1 MGMRPDQTREL
12 TEDTRFDGVGVV
24 MVMGVGVV
32 KRVAVIVVAPVALI
46 GAVRVAMIDV
56 ARIGVWVGHNAQDAS
71 PAGCHWHWR
80 LSERLAASCLVIKF
94 EYSCFPGGMN
104 PTRLFILG
112 ALSKHG
118 PMYGHQ
124 LRRDARIDRTEMWS
138 EVQPGSLYGALHRL
152 AAEGLIEALRTE
164 QDGQLPA
171 RTVYGITAEGRRE
184 LRALR
189 AEALQEIKLHPDPVD
204 LALAMSG
211 DVGEDTLRGYVE
223 DRVRALSARA
233 SQLEHQRDRA
243 WPDQTVA
250 DDLVIEHA
258 RMRVQVELDWHQL
271 VLDRLG
277 KLTADGGQQ
286 VRS

>member
-1 MGMRPDQTREL
+1 
-12 TEDTRFDGVGVV
+12 V
-24 MVMGVGVV
+24 
-32 KRVAVIVVAPVALI
+32 
-46 GAVRVAMIDV
+46 
-56 ARIGVWVGHNAQDAS
+56 
-71 PAGCHWHWR
+71 
-80 LSERLAASCLVIKF
+80 
-94 EYSCFPGGMN
+94 N

-124 LRRDARIDRTEMWS
+124 LRRDARIDRTETWS

-152 AAEGLIEALRTE
+152 AAEGLIEPLRTE
-164 QDGQLPA
+164 QEGRLPA
-171 RTVYGITAEGRRE
+171 RTVYGVTAEGRRE

-189 AEALQEIKLHPDPVD
+189 AEALQEIRLHPDPVD
-204 LALAMSG
+204 LALAMSS
-211 DVGEDTLRGYVE
+211 DVSEDTLRGYVE

-233 SQLEHQRDRA
+233 SQLDHQRDRT
-243 WPDQTVA
+243 WPGQTVA

-277 KLTADGGQQ
+277 KLTADSGQQ

>member
-1 MGMRPDQTREL
+1 
-12 TEDTRFDGVGVV
+12 V
-24 MVMGVGVV
+24 
-32 KRVAVIVVAPVALI
+32 
-46 GAVRVAMIDV
+46 
-56 ARIGVWVGHNAQDAS
+56 
-71 PAGCHWHWR
+71 
-80 LSERLAASCLVIKF
+80 
-94 EYSCFPGGMN
+94 N

-112 ALSKHG
+112 ALAKHG

-152 AAEGLIEALRTE
+152 AAEGLIEPLRTE

-171 RTVYGITAEGRRE
+171 RTVYGITVEGRRE

-189 AEALQEIKLHPDPVD
+189 AEALQAIRLQPDPVD

-211 DVGEDTLRGYVE
+211 DLSEDALRGYLD
-223 DRVRALSARA
+223 DRIRVLAAHA
-233 SQLEHQRDRA
+233 SQLEHQKERA

-258 RMRVQVELDWHQL
+258 RMRVEAELSWHRI

-277 KLTADGGQQ
+277 KLTADSE
-286 VRS
+286 REART